1 MEKKNNNNNNKDPR
15 QRHGANKQSKRKKPD
30 TSVVAATNTRRGEVF
45 RAARRNSDMVN
56 QMASQHIVDV
66 PVNKSI
72 YNGYKGHQFTT
83 GDMKRANRLPITKE
97 KTLKVIP
104 LGGLGEM
111 GIGKNMAALEYGN
124 DIIVIDMG
132 MLFPGD
138 DYPGINYMIP
148 DISYLE
154 ARKHKI
160 RGHIFTHGHLD
171 HIGAA
176 KHIIKKLP
184 APIYGSKFTL
194 GMLERQMSEDPSG
207 YAPQYN
213 VMNPERHEKVQLGDS
228 FTVELVRVN
237 HSIPDATAV
246 VIRTPVGVVI
256 DSGDW
261 RFEEKPADG
270 LEFDFDRFKEI
281 VDKEGVLLFMNESTN
296 CENKKPIEFGEP
308 DIANTFDKLIGSAE
322 GRVIISAFSS
332 QIHRIQSVLDMSK
345 KHNRKVAFAG
355 YSMLQNL
362 EVALRAG
369 VIKVPKDTIVR
380 MDDIIKLPDNKIVVV
395 GTGSQGELNAV
406 LARMATGSHRH
417 IKVKPSDTVV
427 FSSNPIPGNEK
438 NVVRTVD
445 GLMREGSK
453 VIENRTREL
462 DGCGPLHIS
471 GHGNYDDHVKFL
483 NIIKPKF
490 YMPIHGEYH
499 MLVRNAELAVK
510 DGNVKLENTFVMD
523 GGDVLE
529 LTANDAAKT
538 GRIKVGS
545 IMIDDSG
552 SEVSEVVLKDRLHM
566 STEGIFTVILT
577 IDKKTGRL
585 ASSPDIIS
593 RGFIYLKDSEKLMGK
608 IRQYLKQKATKA
620 YSKGA
625 PKDLDVLKKEIRED
639 VAHILF
645 DETKGTP
652 VVISVVNEVG
662 GSAQRPKYNNIR
674 STA

>member
-1 MEKKNNNNNNKDPR
+1 MEKKNNNQKNNSAHKG
-15 QRHGANKQSKRKKPD
+15 GANKKQQKRKKPD
-30 TSVVAATNTRRGEVF
+30 TSIVAATNTRRGEVF

-56 QMASQHIVDV
+56 KLASQHVIDV

-83 GDMKRANRLPITKE
+83 GDMKRANKLPITKE

-111 GIGKNMAALEYGN
+111 GIGKNMMALEYSN

-148 DISYLE
+148 DTSYLE

-171 HIGAA
+171 HIGAT

-194 GMLERQMSEDPSG
+194 GMIERQMSEDPSG
-207 YAPQYN
+207 YVPQYN

-228 FTVELVRVN
+228 FSIELVRVN
-237 HSIPDATAV
+237 HSIPDSTAI

-256 DSGDW
+256 HTGDW
-261 RFEEKPADG
+261 RFEENPSDG
-270 LEFDFDRFKEI
+270 LLFDFGRFKKI
-281 VDKEGVLLFMNESTN
+281 ADKEGVLLLMNESTN
-296 CENKKPIEFGEP
+296 CENTKPIEFGEP
-308 DIANTFDKLIGSAE
+308 QIAETFDKLIGSAK

-332 QIHRIQSVLDMSK
+332 QIHRIQSVLDMAK
-345 KHNRKVAFAG
+345 KHERKVAFAG

-453 VIENRTREL
+453 VVENRTRDL

-471 GHGNYDDHVKFL
+471 GHGNYDDHVKFINML
-483 NIIKPKF
+483 KPRF

-510 DGNVKLENTFVMD
+510 DGNVKPENAFVMD
-523 GGDVLE
+523 AGDVLE
-529 LTANDAAKT
+529 LMATAAAKT
-538 GRIKVGS
+538 GRVKVGS

-552 SEVSEVVLKDRLHM
+552 GEVSGVVLKDRLHM
-566 STEGIFTVILT
+566 ATEGIFTVILT
-577 IDKKTGRL
+577 IDKKSGRL

-608 IRQYLKQKATKA
+608 IRQYLKQKAAKA
-620 YSKGA
+620 YGKGGPA
-625 PKDLDVLKKEIRED
+625 DLDVLKKEIRDD

-652 VVISVVNEVG
+652 VVISVINEIG
-662 GSAQRPKYNNIR
+662 AGFKRPERGSLK

>member
-1 MEKKNNNNNNKDPR
+1 MEK
-15 QRHGANKQSKRKKPD
+15 NKQNPKKGSSHKGGSRNNQPKRKKPD
-30 TSVVAATNTRRGEVF
+30 TAIVANTSTRRGEVY
-45 RAARRNSDMVN
+45 RAARRNSDLVN
-56 QMASQHIVDV
+56 KKSSQHIIDV

-72 YNGYKGHQFTT
+72 YNGYDGHQFTS
-83 GDMKRANRLPITKE
+83 GDMRRANKLPITKE

-111 GIGKNMAALEYGN
+111 GIGKNMAAFEYGN
-124 DIIVIDMG
+124 DIIVVDMG

-138 DYPGINYMIP
+138 DYPGINYIIP
-148 DISYLE
+148 DTSYLE

-176 KHIIKKLP
+176 KHILKKLP
-184 APIYGSKFTL
+184 APVYSSKFTL
-194 GMLERQMSEDPSG
+194 GMLERQLSEDPSG
-207 YAPQYN
+207 YMPIMN
-213 VMNPERHEKVQLGDS
+213 EMNPERHDKVQLGDS
-228 FTVELVRVN
+228 FSVELVRVN
-237 HSIPDATAV
+237 HSIPDSTAV
-246 VIRTPVGVVI
+246 VIRTPVGVI
-256 DSGDW
+256 IHSGDW
-261 RFEEKPADG
+261 RFEEKPLDG
-270 LEFDFDRFKEI
+270 LEFDINRFKQI
-281 VDKEGVLLFMNESTN
+281 ADQEGILLFMNESTN
-296 CENKKPIEFGEP
+296 CENTDPIDATEQ
-308 DIANTFDKLIGSAE
+308 DIANSFDEIIASVK

-332 QIHRIQSVLDMSK
+332 QIHRIQSVLDKAK

-380 MDDIIKLPDNKIVVV
+380 MDDIVKLPDNKIVIV

-406 LARMATGSHRH
+406 LARMSTGSHRH

-438 NVVRTVD
+438 NVVRIVD

-471 GHGNYDDHVKFL
+471 GHGNYDDHVRFL
-483 NIIKPKF
+483 DMLKPKF
-490 YMPIHGEYH
+490 YLPIHGEYH

-510 DGNVKLENTFVMD
+510 DGGVKKENTFVLD
-523 GGDVLE
+523 SGDVLE
-529 LTANDAAKT
+529 LTNNDAAKT
-538 GRIKVGS
+538 GRVKMGS
-545 IMIDDSG
+545 IMIDEAG

-608 IRQYLKQKATKA
+608 IRQYLKQKA
-620 YSKGA
+620 SKVYGSG
-625 PKDLDVLKKEIRED
+625 KVVDLDTLKKEIRED

-645 DETKGTP
+645 DETARTP
-652 VVISVVNEVG
+652 IVISVINEIG
-662 GSAQRPKYNNIR
+662 APAHRPRPSGLK
-674 STA
+674 STT

>member
-1 MEKKNNNNNNKDPR
+1 MEKKNNHNKNPAQGR
-15 QRHGANKQSKRKKPD
+15 GPKKQQKRRKPD
-30 TSVVAATNTRRGEVF
+30 TSIVAATNTHRGEVF
-45 RAARRNSDMVN
+45 RAARRNSDLVN
-56 QMASQHIVDV
+56 QMASQHIIDV

-72 YNGYKGHQFTT
+72 YNGYSGHQFTT
-83 GDMKRANRLPITKE
+83 GDMKRANKLPITKE

-111 GIGKNMAALEYGN
+111 GIGKNMMALEYGN
-124 DIIVIDMG
+124 DIITIDMG

-148 DISYLE
+148 DITYLE
-154 ARKHKI
+154 TRKHKI

-184 APIYGSKFTL
+184 APIYGTKFTL
-194 GMLERQMSEDPSG
+194 GMLERQMSEDTSG
-207 YAPQYN
+207 YTPQHN
-213 VMNPERHEKVQLGDS
+213 IMNPERHEKVQLGDS
-228 FTVELVRVN
+228 FSVELVRVN
-237 HSIPDATAV
+237 HSIPDATSV

-256 DSGDW
+256 NTGDW
-261 RFEEKPADG
+261 RFEEKPTDG
-270 LEFDFDRFKEI
+270 LLFDFDRFKEI
-281 VDKEGVLLFMNESTN
+281 ADKENILLLMNESTN
-296 CENKKPIEFGEP
+296 CENKTPIEFGEP
-308 DIANTFDKLIGSAE
+308 QIAETFDKLIGSSK

-345 KHNRKVAFAG
+345 KNNRKVAFAG

-380 MDDIIKLPDNKIVVV
+380 MDDIIKLPDNKVVVV

-417 IKVKPSDTVV
+417 IKVKPNDTVV

-471 GHGNYDDHVKFL
+471 GHGNYGDHVKFINML
-483 NIIKPKF
+483 KPKF
-490 YMPIHGEYH
+490 YLPIHGEYH

-510 DGNVKLENTFVMD
+510 DGNLKHENVFVMD
-523 GGDVLE
+523 SGDVLE
-529 LTANDAAKT
+529 LTANTAVKT
-538 GRIKVGS
+538 GRVKVGS
-545 IMIDDSG
+545 IMIDDAG
-552 SEVSEVVLKDRLHM
+552 SVVSEVVLKDRLHM
-566 STEGIFTVILT
+566 STEGIFTIILT
-577 IDKKTGRL
+577 IDKKSGRL

-593 RGFIYLKDSEKLMGK
+593 RGFIYLKDSEKIMGK

-620 YSKGA
+620 YGRGK
-625 PKDLDVLKKEIRED
+625 PVDLDVLKKEIRED

-652 VVISVVNEVG
+652 IVIPVINEIG
-662 GSAQRPKYNNIR
+662 AGSQRSKPNSLK
-674 STA
+674 SSA

>member
-1 MEKKNNNNNNKDPR
+1 MEKKNHNHKNSSS
-15 QRHGANKQSKRKKPD
+15 QRNGANKQSKRKKPD
-30 TSVVAATNTRRGEVF
+30 TSVVAATTTRRGEVF
-45 RAARRNSDMVN
+45 RAARRNSDIVN
-56 QMASQHIVDV
+56 KLASQHVIDV

-72 YNGYKGHQFTT
+72 YNGYKGHQFTSGGT
-83 GDMKRANRLPITKE
+83 RRANRLPITKN
-97 KTLKVIP
+97 KTLRVIP

-111 GIGKNMAALEYGN
+111 GIGKNMMALEYGN

-138 DYPGINYMIP
+138 DYPGINYMVP

-194 GMLERQMSEDPSG
+194 GMLERQMSEDVSG
-207 YAPQYN
+207 YVPQYN
-213 VMNPERHEKVQLGDS
+213 VMNPDRHEKVQLGDS
-228 FTVELVRVN
+228 FSVELVRVN
-237 HSIPDATAV
+237 HSIPDSTAV
-246 VIRTPVGVVI
+246 IIRTPVGVVI
-256 DSGDW
+256 NTGDW
-261 RFEEKPADG
+261 RFEENPIDG
-270 LEFDFDRFKEI
+270 LLFDFDRFREI
-281 VDKEGVLLFMNESTN
+281 ADKEGILLLLNESTN
-296 CENKKPIEFGEP
+296 CENKQPSDVGEP
-308 DIANTFDKLIGSAE
+308 EIAKTFDKLIGSSK
-322 GRVIISAFSS
+322 GRVIVSAFSS

-380 MDDIIKLPDNKIVVV
+380 MDDIVKLPDNKIVVV

-417 IKVKPSDTVV
+417 IKVKPTDTVV

-471 GHGNYDDHVKFL
+471 GHGNYDDHVKL
-483 NIIKPKF
+483 INMLKPKF
-490 YMPIHGEYH
+490 YVPIHGEYH

-510 DGNVKLENTFVMD
+510 DCNIKLENTFVMD
-523 GGDVLE
+523 SGDVLE

-538 GRIKVGS
+538 GRVKVGS

-552 SEVSEVVLKDRLHM
+552 GEVSEVVLKDRLHM
-566 STEGIFTVILT
+566 ATEGIFTVILT
-577 IDKKTGRL
+577 IDKKSGRL

-608 IRQYLKQKATKA
+608 VRQYLKQKAAQA
-620 YSKGA
+620 YGKGA
-625 PKDLDVLKKEIRED
+625 PKDLDVLKKEIRDD

-652 VVISVVNEVG
+652 VVISVVNEINANSG
-662 GSAQRPKYNNIR
+662 YKNPG
-674 STA
+674 